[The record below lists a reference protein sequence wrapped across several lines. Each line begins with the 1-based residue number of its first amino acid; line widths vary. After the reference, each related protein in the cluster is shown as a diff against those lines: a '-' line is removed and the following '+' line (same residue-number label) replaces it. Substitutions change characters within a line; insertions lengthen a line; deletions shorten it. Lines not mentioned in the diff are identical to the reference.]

1 MILSQ
6 SYEFAPATI
15 KAYVLY
21 TRNEIELKTLLN
33 YSERYILYKLENL
46 LLYFYEIPWYDI
58 IRFQEQYYVFAHER
72 FCLTCLFRIHSPVL
86 ESNFLFYLLLDG
98 IID

>member
-21 TRNEIELKTLLN
+21 TSNEIELKT
-33 YSERYILYKLENL
+33 ERYFLYNL
-46 LLYFYEIPWYDI
+46 VKCISI
-58 IRFQEQYYVFAHER
+58 
-72 FCLTCLFRIHSPVL
+72 
-86 ESNFLFYLLLDG
+86 FL
-98 IID
+98 

>member
-33 YSERYILYKLENL
+33 YIERHILYKLEN
-46 LLYFYEIPWYDI
+46 
-58 IRFQEQYYVFAHER
+58 VF
-72 FCLTCLFRIHSPVL
+72 L
-86 ESNFLFYLLLDG
+86 
-98 IID
+98 